1 MDQSAYTVE
10 ELLTDESFLAY
21 VLRTDQEAV
30 RQWENRLRQ
39 HPEQAPVIEE
49 ASHLIRLMAFKP
61 EPIADAAIAQEVQKL
76 ETWLSSAP
84 VRPISAGQPVLKQAW
99 GYSWLRVAASLLF
112 LLVPAVIAW
121 MLLSKPAELLA
132 YQTSAGESTV
142 VVLPDSSVVFLSGNS
157 TPRYPSNWQGQP
169 TREVWLEGEAFFH
182 VQPKPVP
189 GGVKFLVH
197 AAHATVEVLGTRFN
211 VWNRDQKTKVVLSS
225 GKVKVNVGEGD
236 ERQPVFMEP
245 GEMVELSASSPKP
258 LKSKVT
264 LEEHPAQKEKKIV
277 FQDAPIRQIALV
289 VKEYY
294 DLKVKLHDS
303 SIADL
308 KISGTLPTNNE
319 ESFFKAL
326 AIILDL
332 EITKGTDK
340 EVIFKRN
347 HNTNLKS
354 PSP

>member
-10 ELLTDESFLAY
+10 ELLTDDSFLAY

-39 HPEQAPVIEE
+39 HPEQASVIEE
-49 ASHLIRLMAFKP
+49 ASHLIRLMRIKP
-61 EPIADAAIAQEVQKL
+61 EPIADAALEQEVQKL
-76 ETWLSSAP
+76 KARLSSAP
-84 VRPISAGQPVLKQAW
+84 VRPISAGRPDLKQAW
-99 GYSWLRVAASLLF
+99 GHYSWQRVAASLLF
-112 LLVPAVIAW
+112 LLVPAAIAW
-121 MLLSKPAELLA
+121 MLLSKPTELLS
-132 YQTSAGESTV
+132 YQTSAGESTL
-142 VVLPDSSVVFLSGNS
+142 VVLPDSSVVFMSGNS
-157 TPRYPSNWQGQP
+157 TLRFPQNWQSHSI
-169 TREVWLEGEAFFH
+169 REVWLEGEAFFH

-197 AAHATVEVLGTRFN
+197 AANATVEVLGTRFN
-211 VWNRDQKTKVVLSS
+211 VWNRNQKTKVVLSS

-236 ERQPVFMEP
+236 ERQPVFMEA
-245 GEMVELSASSPKP
+245 GEMVELSANNPKP

-264 LEEHPAQKEKKIV
+264 LAEHPAQKESKIV
-277 FQDAPIRQIALV
+277 FQDAPIRRIALV

-294 DLKVKLHDS
+294 GLKVKLQDS

-332 EITKGTDK
+332 EITKGTNNK

-347 HNTNLKS
+347 HLR
-354 PSP
+354 